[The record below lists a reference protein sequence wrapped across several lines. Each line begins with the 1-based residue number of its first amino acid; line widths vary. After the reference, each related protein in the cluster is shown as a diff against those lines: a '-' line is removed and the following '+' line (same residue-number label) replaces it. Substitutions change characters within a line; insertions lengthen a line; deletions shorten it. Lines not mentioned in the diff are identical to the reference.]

1 MTRLEKKC
9 ALASVV
15 LHGLLLVLLAFGV
28 AFKGKPEPITF
39 QRINVIPTRLI
50 DAALAGGGGNPS
62 LPRTDEQVKGN
73 TTTPVPPAP
82 EAPPAPKP
90 VERLAPVAPPLA
102 VPPRVEPRPAPTPV
116 RPVPVAPPKPA
127 VAVKP
132 VAPVRP
138 APPAKAPT
146 TPPKTILDSL
156 VPTVRGS
163 DKAAKDRE
171 EAQAREVARVAAR
184 QAAADHVALANRL
197 GNVTAGLKAGF
208 ESGTKVEVGGTGGEA
223 YANYSFLVQTIYD
236 AAWQVLPDLASQDFI
251 VPVEVVIGRDGR
263 IISQRIITR
272 SSNTSMDRSV
282 QRALDKVKATGL
294 APFPEG
300 ARDTERSFRINFNL
314 KARRQAG

>member
-15 LHGLLLVLLAFGV
+15 LHGLLLVLVAFGV
-28 AFKGKPEPITF
+28 AFKGKPEPVTF

-50 DAALAGGGGNPS
+50 DAALAGGGGNPN
-62 LPRTDEQVKGN
+62 LPRTDDQEKGN
-73 TTTPVPPAP
+73 TTTPVPPTP

-90 VERLAPVAPPLA
+90 PERAAPVTPTPP
-102 VPPRVEPRPAPTPV
+102 VPPRVEPRPAPTPP
-116 RPVPVAPPKPA
+116 RPAPVAPPKPA
-127 VAVKP
+127 VAVRP
-132 VAPVRP
+132 AVPVRP
-138 APPAKAPT
+138 VPMAKAPP

-156 VPTVRGS
+156 VPTVRGP
-163 DKAAKDRE
+163 DKAAQARA
-171 EAQAREVARVAAR
+171 EAQAREAVR
-184 QAAADHVALANRL
+184 QEAADRRALANRL

-223 YANYSFLVQTIYD
+223 YANYAFLVQTIYD
-236 AAWQVLPDLASQDFI
+236 AAWLVLPDLAAQDFI

-263 IISQRIITR
+263 IVSQRIITR
-272 SSNTSMDRSV
+272 SGNTSMDRSV

-294 APFPEG
+294 QPFPEG
-300 ARDTERSFRINFNL
+300 ARDSERSFRINFNL